1 MPLVLSFWAGT
12 LLLLLLLLLLLCNET
27 HSFTIPTTRTRPTLS
42 LKMSATENEDTTS
55 SSDVETEVVGPLF
68 ATDVESTSHSP
79 PVTAQFGDKV
89 SLKRR
94 PTTEQQDTTASNTAA
109 VGDDDYLQKQKT
121 RNTVTAIVAV
131 LVAVLNYGWQYT
143 HPITS
148 LQLLSE
154 MQSSSQPLSI
164 IGTNNKPTV
173 VDFWAPWCE
182 NCKLAAPTL
191 KNVELEYSDRVNFCM
206 VNGDEGSAWPYIEA
220 FGVDAIPHLA
230 LVNAEGDVETAL
242 IGPIPK
248 SVLQADL
255 DVLIENSATPLES
268 QQALPYRMLDVFRDR
283 PEKRRVHFDP

>member
-1 MPLVLSFWAGT
+1 MPLLLPFWAGT
-12 LLLLLLLLLLLCNET
+12 LLFLLLLCNES
-27 HSFTIPTTRTRPTLS
+27 HCFTIPTTRTRPTLS
-42 LKMSATENEDTTS
+42 LGMSATENEDTTS
-55 SSDVETEVVGPLF
+55 SSDVVETRAAAPLF
-68 ATDVESTSHSP
+68 ATDEESTTSHSP

-89 SLKRR
+89 SLKR
-94 PTTEQQDTTASNTAA
+94 PTTEQQDTNNTPI
-109 VGDDDYLQKQKT
+109 GDDYDYLQKQKT
-121 RNTVTAIVAV
+121 RNTITAIVAV

-143 HPITS
+143 HPMTS

-191 KNVELEYSDRVNFCM
+191 KNVEQEYSDKVNFCM
-206 VNGDEGSAWPYIEA
+206 VNGDEGAAWPYIEA

-255 DVLIENSATPLES
+255 DVLIENSAAPPES